1 MKADIDEH
9 AIGHSTQVL
18 DPDAIRILT
27 GAFDDA
33 WQRLQASGARLESE
47 REYKRARDIL
57 AKYIMDQAR
66 LGERDRSRLRDGAL
80 LHYARS
86 NLSNAPAEVSP
97 GTRACQ
103 GKARS
108 RGLSPKP

>member
-66 LGERDRSRLRDGAL
+66 LGEESEALTPRTKRGHLQVPHHFSHCGARR
-80 LHYARS
+80 ARTG
-86 NLSNAPAEVSP
+86 NRP
-97 GTRACQ
+97 
-103 GKARS
+103 
-108 RGLSPKP
+108 